1 MNIKS
6 TIFAFIVLFLTSCG
20 KDTVEP
26 IVEPEPEPEPI
37 EETADPAVIA
47 YFHENTAYFQP
58 FVYRFDE
65 ETQTWGKRIA
75 SHFSIVSG
83 DSPSYLGFT
92 NPYVDDSGVNLFQ
105 MVTLYT
111 DHIGTNNIK
120 TAGINVEKLLS
131 FTPDK
136 SSVVLTDA
144 PEIHSKGTVNVF
156 TQQVKI
162 RKAGLEDFFEIG
174 ISGEGTYDLQT
185 GIIDLNVHFDET
197 AIGGPEKVTRKY
209 KISKTKITL

>member
-1 MNIKS
+1 MKIKS
-6 TIFAFIVLFLTSCG
+6 TIFALIVLFLTSCS
-20 KDTVEP
+20 KDAIEP
-26 IVEPEPEPEPI
+26 IVEPEPEPI
-37 EETADPAVIA
+37 EETEDPAVIT

-75 SHFSIVSG
+75 SHFSTVSE
-83 DSPSYLGFT
+83 DAPSYLGFT

-136 SSVVLTDA
+136 SSAVLTDA
-144 PEIHSKGTVNVF
+144 PEMHAKGTVNVF
-156 TQQVKI
+156 AQQVKI

>member
-1 MNIKS
+1 MNIKN
-6 TIFAFIVLFLTSCG
+6 TIFALIVLFLTSCG

-26 IVEPEPEPEPI
+26 IVEPEPEPE
-37 EETADPAVIA
+37 EEITDQAVIA

-75 SHFSIVSG
+75 SHFSTVSE
-83 DSPSYLGFT
+83 DSPGYLGFT
-92 NPYVDDSGVNLFQ
+92 NPYVEDSGVNLFQ

-111 DHIGTNNIK
+111 EYIGNNNIN

-136 SSVVLTDA
+136 SSAVLADA

-156 TQQVKI
+156 AQKVKI
-162 RKAGLEDFFEIG
+162 RKVGKEDFFEIG

-185 GIIDLNVHFDET
+185 GIIDLTVHFDET

-209 KISKTKITL
+209 KISKTKLTL

>member
-6 TIFAFIVLFLTSCG
+6 TFLALIVLFLTSCG
-20 KDTVEP
+20 KDAIEP

-58 FVYRFDE
+58 YVYRFDE

-75 SHFSIVSG
+75 SHFSTVSE
-83 DSPSYLGFT
+83 DSHSYLGFT
-92 NPYVDDSGVNLFQ
+92 NPYVEDSGVNLFQ

-111 DHIGTNNIK
+111 EHIGTNNIK

-131 FTPDK
+131 FIPDE
-136 SSVVLTDA
+136 SSKTLADA
-144 PEIHSKGTVNVF
+144 PEIHLKGKVNVF
-156 TQQVKI
+156 AQQVKI

-174 ISGEGTYDLQT
+174 ISGEGTYDLET
-185 GIIDLNVHFDET
+185 GIMDLNIHFDET
-197 AIGGPEKVTRKY
+197 AIGGPEKVTRQY
-209 KISKTKITL
+209 KISKTALTL